1 MNQSKESKNSEY
13 AEKENQNQNNNTS
26 SDVLNNGNG
35 NGNSNGN
42 GNGHRI
48 DNNQAISAL
57 DATEQAETLLR
68 STHRGARVLLAE
80 DDAINQDVAVE
91 LLTSVGLNVDVAADG
106 LQAVVMAQANDY
118 AAILMDVQMP
128 GLDGLEAARRIRKLS
143 NHVNTPILAFTAN
156 AYGEDRAACLAA
168 GMDDHVA
175 KPVDP
180 RLLYASLLHWLP
192 GRTPTGWSLDQAQ
205 RGSSRNPPTAAASLS
220 AIAAL
225 AALPEALRRID
236 GLDLNLGL
244 MRVGHRPASYL
255 RLLRQFVLSHDN
267 DLATLDASLA
277 KRDWPQLH
285 RLAHGIKGSAGT
297 IGALAISGLASELEA
312 ATNKVDAGSKTA
324 PSSSTTLAAALRLN
338 LAQLLQRLRLDLP
351 DASNE
356 DTVAAVPAATGQQQH
371 ALSGQ
376 LDQLQTLL
384 SQGDFSSG
392 RVWRELAPA
401 LHAVLGEAIRPLAS
415 QIDAYD
421 YASALQTLHTLR
433 QNNAQLLGL

>member
-1 MNQSKESKNSEY
+1 M
-13 AEKENQNQNNNTS
+13 
-26 SDVLNNGNG
+26 
-35 NGNSNGN
+35 
-42 GNGHRI
+42 
-48 DNNQAISAL
+48 
-57 DATEQAETLLR
+57 
-68 STHRGARVLLAE
+68 LLAE

-106 LQAVVMAQANDY
+106 LQAVAMAQANDY

-128 GLDGLEAARRIRKLS
+128 GLDGLEATRRIRKLS

-192 GRTPTGWSLDQAQ
+192 GRTPTGWSLDHAQ
-205 RGSSRNPPTAAASLS
+205 PGAHRTPPTESASLS

-244 MRVGHRPASYL
+244 MRIGHRPASYL

-312 ATNKVDAGSKTA
+312 ATNKVDAGSKTVPA
-324 PSSSTTLAAALRLN
+324 SSATLAAALRLN

-351 DASNE
+351 AISDKASNE
-356 DTVAAVPAATGQQQH
+356 DTVAAVAAAATGQQQH

-415 QIDAYD
+415 QIDSYD
-421 YASALQTLHTLR
+421 YVSALQTLHTLR
-433 QNNAQLLGL
+433 QNNAPLLGL

>member
-1 MNQSKESKNSEY
+1 M
-13 AEKENQNQNNNTS
+13 
-26 SDVLNNGNG
+26 V
-35 NGNSNGN
+35 
-42 GNGHRI
+42 
-48 DNNQAISAL
+48 
-57 DATEQAETLLR
+57 
-68 STHRGARVLLAE
+68 
-80 DDAINQDVAVE
+80 
-91 LLTSVGLNVDVAADG
+91 
-106 LQAVVMAQANDY
+106 
-118 AAILMDVQMP
+118 
-128 GLDGLEAARRIRKLS
+128 
-143 NHVNTPILAFTAN
+143 
-156 AYGEDRAACLAA
+156 
-168 GMDDHVA
+168 
-175 KPVDP
+175 
-180 RLLYASLLHWLP
+180 
-192 GRTPTGWSLDQAQ
+192 
-205 RGSSRNPPTAAASLS
+205 
-220 AIAAL
+220 AL

-324 PSSSTTLAAALRLN
+324 PSSSATLAAALRLN

-356 DTVAAVPAATGQQQH
+356 DTIAAVAAAATSQQQH